1 MKKRIVLSILLT
13 SLVVLGGGALNRESL
28 QNDEGTLAIY
38 VEDEKVENIPSNSEN
53 YVFDH
58 AVCTVGGEVTDEV
71 EITWDDEV

>member
-1 MKKRIVLSILLT
+1 MKERITLSILLT
-13 SLVVLGGGALNRESL
+13 SVVVLGGIISREPL
-28 QNDEGTLAIY
+28 QNNEGTLAIY